1 MELEQDY
8 TKQKI
13 VIRAWLQGRGYFKA
27 LRAMDFA
34 EKKHVGVRKDGSPE
48 FSHQVSQVL
57 YAITLVDYFLYPEE
71 TLCVIFLHDVVE
83 DYHVT
88 EEELTLLFGIM
99 IAKAV
104 IRISKVVNGVR
115 IPDEIYYPNMDGCPI
130 VTLAKPIDR
139 FHNVM
144 SMLGGFK
151 PEKQVSYVEETVE
164 KVMPR
169 LKHGRRRFPEQ
180 TAAYENIK
188 LVLIVQLRLYNEL
201 NKHLI
206 SK

>member
-13 VIRAWLQGRGYFKA
+13 VIRAWLQGRGYFNA

-34 EKKHVGVRKDGSPE
+34 EKRHVGTRKDGSPE
-48 FSHQVSQVL
+48 FSHQVSQAL

-71 TLCVIFLHDVVE
+71 TICVIFLHDVVE
-83 DYHVT
+83 DYGVT
-88 EEELTLLFGIM
+88 EEELTELFGVM
-99 IAKAV
+99 VAKAV
-104 IRISKVVNGVR
+104 IKISKVVNGVR
-115 IPDEIYYPNMDGCPI
+115 IPDEIYYPNMENDPI

-139 FHNVM
+139 FHNVF

-151 PEKQVSYVEETVE
+151 PEKQVSYTEETVK
-164 KVMPR
+164 KVMPL
-169 LKHGRRRFPEQ
+169 LKFGRRRFPEQ

-188 LVLIVQLRLYNEL
+188 LILVAQLRLYNEL

-206 SK
+206 Q

>member
-13 VIRAWLQGRGYFKA
+13 VIRAWLQGRGYFNA

-48 FSHQVSQVL
+48 FSHQVSQAL
-57 YAITLVDYFLYPEE
+57 YAITLVDYFLFPQEM
-71 TLCVIFLHDVVE
+71 LCLIFLHDILE
-83 DYHVT
+83 DTDTT
-88 EEELTLLFGIM
+88 EAELEKLFGSM
-99 IAKAV
+99 VSKASV
-104 IRISKVVNGVR
+104 RISKVRNGVR
-115 IPDEIYYPNMDGCPI
+115 IPDEIYYKEMEECP
-130 VTLAKPIDR
+130 LASVAKGIDR
-139 FHNVM
+139 FHNIL
-144 SMLGGFK
+144 SMLGGFT
-151 PEKQVSYVEETVE
+151 PEKQVSYVEETIK
-164 KVMPR
+164 KVLPL
-169 LKHGRRRFPEQ
+169 LKFGRRRFPEQ

>member
-13 VIRAWLQGRGYFKA
+13 VLRAWLQGRGYFRA
-27 LRAMDFA
+27 LKAMDLA
-34 EKKHVGVRKDGSPE
+34 EKTHTGKRKDGSPE
-48 FSHQVSQVL
+48 FSHQVSQAL
-57 YAITLVDYFLYPEE
+57 YAITLIDYFLYPEE
-71 TLCVIFLHDVVE
+71 TICTIFLHDTVE
-83 DYHVT
+83 DYDVT
-88 EEELTLLFGIM
+88 EEQIKELCGEM
-99 IAKAV
+99 VAKAV
-104 IRISKVVNGVR
+104 IKMSKVVKGVK
-115 IPDEIYYPNMDGCPI
+115 IPDEIYYPNMDDCPI

-169 LKHGRRRFPEQ
+169 LKNGRRRFPEQ